1 MTDIDTTVEQ
11 AGGVAEPQPSR
22 GLVIRHVLERQL
34 GAGQSLGAQLIG
46 ASTDV
51 SVALAQAPAAVVDE
65 IRGGATLPAALAHTR
80 TEVRDAIV
88 GTGTRVRGAVGEWV
102 GAQATLPNA
111 LVVGA
116 ADVAEAVLRAQGT
129 VAATAVDSAFTVAT
143 TAARG
148 GDVAD
153 VVRRSRR
160 SVVARTEAARAE
172 IAESWERAAEEV
184 RGAVTDD
191 EEYLEDAPD
200 EN

>member
-1 MTDIDTTVEQ
+1 MTDIDTTLEHTEQ
-11 AGGVAEPQPSR
+11 VVEPQPTR
-22 GLVIRHVLERQL
+22 GLAIRHVLERQL

-51 SVALAQAPAAVVDE
+51 SVALAQAPASVVDE

-88 GTGTRVRGAVGEWV
+88 STGTRVRGAVGEYV

-148 GDVAD
+148 GDVTD

-172 IAESWERAAEEV
+172 IAESWERASEEV

-191 EEYLEDAPD
+191 DEYLEDALD